1 MPRLAQRPVHDTGHR
16 RPSPPDTPPKV
27 ITIGACSYEVVWDGS
42 HGTLAH
48 ILNPDPVRQETRR
61 QSWRAQR

>member
-1 MPRLAQRPVHDTGHR
+1 MRRLAQRPFKDTGHR
-16 RPSPPDTPPKV
+16 RPTPPDTPPRV
-27 ITIGACSYEVVWDGS
+27 VTIEGRSYDVVWDGS

-48 ILNPDPVRQETRR
+48 ILSPDPVRQETRR